1 MSEAF
6 LRERADGATGENA
19 GALRGTNQSGMRA
32 FNERLVLTLIHQGEG
47 LAQRDIARLTGLSAQ
62 TVSVIIRQL
71 EREGLLT
78 KGEPVRGRVGQP
90 SVPLRINPRGAF
102 LLGLKVGRRS
112 AELVVTDFSGAVL
125 ASRRESYR
133 WPTPQGVLDF
143 AGRHLTAMMQALAP
157 EEHGRVAGLGIAIP
171 FELWNWPRQTGAP
184 AAEMDKWREANL
196 QGDLAAL
203 TGLPVFLQNDATAAC
218 GAELLFAR
226 QGVSCDF
233 VYFYVGTFIGGGV
246 VLNGGLYPGRS
257 GNAGAIGPMPVS
269 DGRGG
274 IVQIIELT
282 SIILLERMLVE
293 AGIDPSPL
301 WDSPGDWPDFGPC
314 VDDWIE
320 QVGFGLAQAVV
331 ASVSFIDFDLAVI
344 DGSLPAPIRAR
355 IVEATQRHLARL
367 DLQGVRLPAIE
378 EGSVGVDARM
388 RGAASLPLVQRF
400 LLQRNALPG
409 PDAEMR
415 GRVE

>member
-1 MSEAF
+1 MTDAS
-6 LRERADGATGENA
+6 LRDRLEGTAADNA
-19 GALRGTNQSGMRA
+19 ASLRGTNQSGMRA
-32 FNERLVLTLIHQGEG
+32 FNERLVLSLIHQGER

-71 EREGLLT
+71 ERDGLLI

-90 SVPLRINPRGAF
+90 SVPLLINPRGAF
-102 LLGLKVGRRS
+102 MLGLKVGRRS
-112 AELVVTDFSGAVL
+112 AELVLTDFSGQVL

-133 WPTPQGVLDF
+133 WPTPDGVLAF
-143 AGRHLTAMMQALAP
+143 ASRHIATVTQILSP
-157 EEHGRVAGLGIAIP
+157 EERGRLAGLGIAIP

-184 AAEMDKWREANL
+184 AAEMDKWRDANI
-196 QGDLAAL
+196 QAELANL
-203 TGLPVFLQNDATAAC
+203 TGLPVSLQNDATAAC
-218 GAELLFAR
+218 AAELQFGR
-226 QGVSCDF
+226 QGVSGDF
-233 VYFYVGTFIGGGV
+233 IYFYVGTFIGGGV
-246 VLNGGLYPGRS
+246 VLNGGLYAGRS

-301 WDSPGDWPDFGPC
+301 WDRPGDWPDFGPC
-314 VDDWIE
+314 VDEWIE
-320 QVGFGLAQAVV
+320 TVGFGLAQAVV
-331 ASVSFIDFDLAVI
+331 ASVSIIDFDLVVI
-344 DGSLPAPIRAR
+344 DGSLPASIRAR
-355 IVEATQRHLARL
+355 LVEATQRHVARL

-378 EGSVGVDARM
+378 EGRVGVEARV

-400 LLQRNALPG
+400 LLQRGAVPG
-409 PDAEMR
+409 PDADMR
-415 GRVE
+415 GRVD